1 MQNSNTRGHNSQPS
15 LIYLLFTFLIIGS
28 FSFGGYSSLVAMVK
42 EKLVD
47 KKKLLEDTVILEGF
61 TLASLLPGP
70 VAVNTVAYIGYYL
83 RGWLGAIVSFAAV
96 IFPSFLF
103 VVGLTFFYLK
113 YAELPAVTGL
123 LKGVTPI
130 ILAIILSVS
139 YKLGKNN
146 IVTYKHGLVLILG
159 VVIQILISG
168 YLSFLFCLILGGL
181 IGVLF
186 LNTEKQGDTYNS
198 TIQNK
203 HSGNLLKPVFLITGI
218 LIPVISWIA
227 YENGINS
234 QLAQTFGKVSLTLF
248 GGGYVMIPILEEI
261 LVDNLHWLSTQEFV
275 DAIAIGQVTP
285 GPILISAAFVGFKLN
300 GIIGA
305 LVATLFIFA
314 PSALLMVLLSSRVE
328 KVKSNI
334 FWNKAMNGIKPMVI
348 SFILYSIWVI
358 FSKIDYLEVAI
369 PIFILGSFLL
379 VKYRVNFIYLVIASG
394 VLGFFFF

>member
-1 MQNSNTRGHNSQPS
+1 MQNSNTRRHNSQPS
-15 LIYLLFTFLIIGS
+15 LIYLLYTFLIIGS

-83 RGWLGAIVSFAAV
+83 RGWLGAIVSFVAV

-113 YAELPAVTGL
+113 YAELPAITGL

-146 IVTYKHGLVLILG
+146 IETYKHGLVLLLG
-159 VVIQILISG
+159 IVIQILISG

-181 IGVLF
+181 IGVFF
-186 LNTEKQGDTYNS
+186 LKTEKQGDTYNS

-203 HSGNLLKPVFLITGI
+203 HSGNLLKPVFLIMAI
-218 LIPVISWIA
+218 LMPIIAWIA
-227 YENGINS
+227 YEGGINS

-261 LVDNLHWLSTQEFV
+261 LVDNLHWLSAQEFV

-300 GIIGA
+300 GIMGA
-305 LVATLFIFA
+305 FIATLFIFA

-328 KVKSNI
+328 KVKSNTL
-334 FWNKAMNGIKPMVI
+334 WNKAMNGIKPMVI

-369 PIFILGSFLL
+369 PIFILGAFLL
-379 VKYRVNFIYLVIASG
+379 VKYKVNFIYLVIASG
-394 VLGFFFF
+394 VVGFFFF